1 MALTRRHLNTIYDII
16 DEFYPAQRMLRQY
29 KHDEDAPFG
38 FIMCVTVRAKIYE
51 NIQDLINRYKR
62 GQDYTA
68 LLNRVLRQL
77 KLHRYQVERLSKTN
91 PGTDYQS
98 VKRFC
103 IALASLIHIAFREKE
118 IPD

>member
-51 NIQDLINRYKR
+51 NIQELLRRYKKHEPYK
-62 GQDYTA
+62 D
-68 LLNRVLRQL
+68 LLNRIFHQL
-77 KLHRYQVERLSKTN
+77 KLHRYQIKKLSKTHTS
-91 PGTDYQS
+91 TDHQS
-98 VKRFC
+98 VHRFC
-103 IALASLIHIAFREKE
+103 IALASLIHIVFREKE

>member
-38 FIMCVTVRAKIYE
+38 FLMCVTVRAKIYE

-77 KLHRYQVERLSKTN
+77 KLHRYQVELLSKTN
-91 PGTDYQS
+91 PGADYQN
-98 VKRFC
+98 VKRYC
-103 IALASLIHIAFREKE
+103 IVLASLIHIVFGKKVL
-118 IPD
+118 D

>member
-77 KLHRYQVERLSKTN
+77 KLHRYQIKKLSKTHTS
-91 PGTDYQS
+91 TDYQS

>member
-51 NIQDLINRYKR
+51 NIQELLRRYKKHEPYK
-62 GQDYTA
+62 D
-68 LLNRVLRQL
+68 LLNRIFHQL
-77 KLHRYQVERLSKTN
+77 KLHRYQIKKLSKTHTS
-91 PGTDYQS
+91 TDYQS

-103 IALASLIHIAFREKE
+103 IALASLIHIVFREKE

>member
-1 MALTRRHLNTIYDII
+1 MLKRKTLTQIEDVT
-16 DEFYPAQRMLRQY
+16 DEFYPALAMLRRY
-29 KHDEDAPFG
+29 KDKEDTPLG
-38 FIMCVTVRAKIYE
+38 FLVALTTRVKIYK
-51 NIQDLINRYKR
+51 NIQELISCYKR
-62 GQDYTA
+62 GQEYTA
-68 LLNRVLRQL
+68 LLNRVLKQL

-103 IALASLIHIAFREKE
+103 IALASLIHLVFREE

>member
-16 DEFYPAQRMLRQY
+16 DEFYPALAMLRQY

-38 FIMCVTVRAKIYE
+38 FLMCVTVRAKIYE
-51 NIQDLINRYKR
+51 NIQELLRRYKKHEPYK
-62 GQDYTA
+62 D
-68 LLNRVLRQL
+68 LLNRVFHQL
-77 KLHRYQVERLSKTN
+77 KLHRYQMRLLSESQ

-103 IALASLIHIAFREKE
+103 IALASLIHLVFREE
-118 IPD
+118 IPH

>member
-1 MALTRRHLNTIYDII
+1 MLTKKILNEIHTIV
-16 DEFYPAQRMLRQY
+16 DEFYPAQQMLQKY
-29 KHDEDAPFG
+29 KHEPDAPLG
-38 FIMCVTVRAKIYE
+38 FLVSLITRVKIYK
-51 NIQDLINRYKR
+51 NIQELIRRYKKHEP
-62 GQDYTA
+62 YTA

-77 KLHRYQVERLSKTN
+77 KLHRYQVEKLSKTN

>member
-38 FIMCVTVRAKIYE
+38 FIMSLTTRVKIYE
-51 NIQDLINRYKR
+51 NIQELLRRYKR

-68 LLNRVLRQL
+68 LLNRIFHQL
-77 KLHRYQVERLSKTN
+77 KLHRYQMRLLSESQ

-98 VKRFC
+98 VKRYC
-103 IALASLIHIAFREKE
+103 IALASLIHIVFREKE